1 MNSEELARTT
11 FVLHRDTHEQL
22 NAISR
27 HLGVSRSSLV
37 RDVLTEPVAMMA
49 KWMGSVP
56 AEPTPE
62 DIGRAVDAMQGD
74 LVGFMDR
81 AALGFSEVGGRDE

>member
-1 MNSEELARTT
+1 
-11 FVLHRDTHEQL
+11 
-22 NAISR
+22 
-27 HLGVSRSSLV
+27 
-37 RDVLTEPVAMMA
+37 MA